1 MQRGMFIVLEGLD
14 RSGKTVQCEKLLQ
27 YMLEKG
33 YKTES
38 LKFPNRET
46 EIGKVINSYLEKKIN
61 INDRAIHLLF
71 SANRW
76 ELSDIIKDKLSRN
89 INLVVDRYAFSGVV
103 FTAAKGNI
111 PIEWCKKAD
120 SGLPLPD
127 LVIFLDIPVSQS
139 SNRKNFGIERYETVS
154 FQDEVRK
161 RFYDLINDTDLVN
174 WKVIDATKT
183 VEDISEEIK
192 LLVEDVINKLTNPI
206 GSLWMSL
213 KDIK

>member
-46 EIGKVINSYLEKKIN
+46 EIGKVINSYLEKKVN

-76 ELSDIIKDKLSRN
+76 ELADLIKDKLINN
-89 INLVVDRYAFSGVV
+89 INLVVDRYAFSGAA
-103 FTAAKGNI
+103 FTAAKNNVSL
-111 PIEWCKKAD
+111 EWCKLAD

-127 LVIFLDIPVSQS
+127 LVIFLDISASES
-139 SNRKNFGIERYETVS
+139 SNRENFGMERYETVS

-161 RFYDLINDTDLVN
+161 RFYDLIKGTDSVN

-183 VEDISEEIK
+183 VEDIHEEIK
-192 LLVEDVINKLTNPI
+192 LLVEDVINKLNDI
-206 GSLWMSL
+206 GSLWTFL
-213 KDIK
+213 

>member
-1 MQRGMFIVLEGLD
+1 MFIVLEGLD
-14 RSGKTVQCEKLLQ
+14 RSGKTIQCEKLLK

-46 EIGKVINSYLEKKIN
+46 EIGKVINSYLEKKVN

-76 ELSDIIKDKLSRN
+76 ELADLIKDKLINN
-89 INLVVDRYAFSGVV
+89 INLVVDRYAFSGAA
-103 FTAAKGNI
+103 FTAAKNNVSL
-111 PIEWCKKAD
+111 EWCKLAD

-127 LVIFLDIPVSQS
+127 LVIFLDISASES
-139 SNRKNFGIERYETVS
+139 SNRENFGMERYETVS

-161 RFYDLINDTDLVN
+161 RFYDLIKGTDSVN

-183 VEDISEEIK
+183 VEDIHEEIK
-192 LLVEDVINKLTNPI
+192 LLVEDVINKLNDI
-206 GSLWMSL
+206 GSLWTFL
-213 KDIK
+213 

>member
-76 ELSDIIKDKLSRN
+76 ELVDLIKDKLNHN
-89 INLVVDRYAFSGVV
+89 INLIVDRYAFSGAA
-103 FTAAKGNI
+103 FTAAKNNVSL
-111 PIEWCKKAD
+111 EWCKLTD

-127 LVIFLDIPVSQS
+127 LVIFLDISASES
-139 SNRKNFGIERYETVS
+139 SDRENFGMERYETAS

-161 RFYDLINDTDLVN
+161 RFYDLIKDTDSVN

-183 VEDISEEIK
+183 IEDIHEEIK
-192 LLVEDVINKLTNPI
+192 LLVEDVIDKLNNPI
-206 GSLWMSL
+206 GSLWTSL
-213 KDIK
+213 

>member
-76 ELSDIIKDKLSRN
+76 ELADLIKDKLSHN
-89 INLVVDRYAFSGVV
+89 INLIVDRYAFSGAA
-103 FTAAKGNI
+103 FTAAKNNVSL
-111 PIEWCKKAD
+111 EWCKLTD

-127 LVIFLDIPVSQS
+127 LVIFLDISASES
-139 SNRKNFGIERYETVS
+139 SDRENFGMERYETAS

-161 RFYDLINDTDLVN
+161 RFYDLIKGTDSIN

-183 VEDISEEIK
+183 IEDIHEEIK
-192 LLVEDVINKLTNPI
+192 LLVEDVIDKLNDPI
-206 GSLWMSL
+206 GSLWTFL
-213 KDIK
+213 

>member
-1 MQRGMFIVLEGLD
+1 MFIVLEGLD

-46 EIGKVINSYLEKKIN
+46 EIGKVINSYLEKKVN

-76 ELSDIIKDKLSRN
+76 ELADLIKDKLINN
-89 INLVVDRYAFSGVV
+89 INLVVDRYAFSGAA
-103 FTAAKGNI
+103 FTAAKNNVSL
-111 PIEWCKKAD
+111 EWCKLAD

-127 LVIFLDIPVSQS
+127 LVIFLDISASES
-139 SNRKNFGIERYETVS
+139 SNRENFGMERYETVS

-161 RFYDLINDTDLVN
+161 RFYDLIKGTDSVN

-183 VEDISEEIK
+183 VEDIHEEIK
-192 LLVEDVINKLTNPI
+192 LLVEDVINKLNDI
-206 GSLWMSL
+206 GSLWTFL
-213 KDIK
+213 